1 MSRTH
6 LPTDGKTRT
15 GVVHSDRV
23 TPVAQLAEAA
33 PIAPPQNL
41 EAEES
46 VLGAMLLS
54 PGAIGAVSE
63 VLDAS
68 DFYRES
74 HAKIYRA
81 GLALYAKG
89 EPVDAITLVDELEER
104 GELETVGGRVRMHE
118 LAALVPATANA
129 AHYARIVHEM
139 ATLRGLIAAG
149 QQIAQLGWER
159 PGETQILVDRAEQ
172 VVFELSQSRVSTEF
186 SHIEELLKESFE
198 RITALYEAGAD
209 VTGVPSGFRDLDR
222 LTSGF
227 QPGNLVIIAARP
239 SMGKSALGL
248 CVAANLALRHEIPVA
263 LFTLE
268 MSKSE
273 VTQRLLCSEAKVESQ
288 RLRTGKLAQDD
299 WPRLV
304 AAGDK
309 LMKAP
314 IYVDDTGSI
323 TMMEIRS
330 KARRLKTREP
340 NLGLIIVDYLQLMT
354 SGTSAENRVQE
365 VSQISRNLKVLARD
379 LDVPILAMSQ
389 LSRAVEQR
397 HDKRPILSDLRES
410 GCLTGDS
417 RVYLP
422 DEGIYRPISELVGR
436 SGFRVSA
443 LNQETWR
450 LESRVVTNAFAT
462 GRKPVYRLRTR
473 LGRTIRATGNHK
485 FLSFSGWRRLDDLGP
500 GARVALPRRSEGHGA
515 QTMTDPEL
523 ALLGHLIGD
532 GCTLPRHTI
541 QYTSKDRDLAELVV
555 SLATDVFGRALRP
568 RINPER
574 SWFQV
579 YLPSARRL
587 THGVRN
593 PIAEW
598 LDRLGVFGLRSWEKR
613 IPDEVFAQPPE
624 QIALFLRHLW
634 ATDGCLRADRKS
646 GVAVIRYDSTS
657 EVLTRGVQSLLLRLG
672 INARVKR
679 IEMGTKGRPGFRLD
693 VWARPDAER
702 FLNLVSAVGSR
713 KRRQWLELLILLDR
727 RPRNSSRDTIPKE
740 AWREIVVP
748 AMASAGVTTRAMQ
761 QRIGTRYCGTASYK
775 NGLSRDRAL
784 QVADAVRSDELGL
797 LALSDVYWDEIVSI
811 ESDGEAE
818 VYDLTVEG
826 LPNFVADDII
836 VHNSIEQDAD
846 LVMFVYRDEY
856 YNEESDQQGLAEI
869 ILSKHRNGP
878 TGVEKLSFLKRYA
891 KFADLAS

>member
-1 MSRTH
+1 
-6 LPTDGKTRT
+6 
-15 GVVHSDRV
+15 V
-23 TPVAQLAEAA
+23 TPVAQLAESA

-63 VLDAS
+63 ILDAS

-81 GLALYAKG
+81 ALGLYAKG

-104 GELETVGGRVRMHE
+104 GELEEAGGRVRLHE

-129 AHYARIVHEM
+129 AHYARIVREM

-159 PGETQILVDRAEQ
+159 PGETQMLVDRAEQ

-209 VTGVPSGFRDLDR
+209 VTGVPTGFRDLDR

-248 CVAANLALRHEIPVA
+248 CIAANLGLRHELPVA

-340 NLGLIIVDYLQLMT
+340 KLGLIIVDYLQLMT
-354 SGTSAENRVQE
+354 SGTTAENRVQE

-410 GCLTGDS
+410 GCLTGES
-417 RVYLP
+417 RVFLP
-422 DEGIYRPISELVGR
+422 DYGVYRPIRELVGHR
-436 SGFRVSA
+436 AFRVLA
-443 LNQETWR
+443 VNTETWR
-450 LESRVVTNAFAT
+450 LEARTVTNAFAT
-462 GRKPVYRLRTR
+462 GRKPVYRLQTR

-485 FLSFSGWRRLDDLGP
+485 FLSFGGWRRLDDLGP
-500 GARVALPRRSEGHGA
+500 GARIALPRRTEGHGQA
-515 QTMTDPEL
+515 TMSEAEV

-532 GCTLPRHTI
+532 GCTLPSHAI
-541 QYTSKDRDLAELVV
+541 QYTTKDRDLAELVA
-555 SLATDVFGRALRP
+555 SLATQVFGAAVRP
-568 RINPER
+568 RINAER
-574 SWFQV
+574 TWFQV
-579 YLPSARRL
+579 YLPSTRHP
-587 THGVRN
+587 THRVRN
-593 PIAEW
+593 PVANW
-598 LDRLGVFGLRSWEKR
+598 LDDLGVFGLRSWQKRVPEK
-613 IPDEVFAQPPE
+613 VFAQPPHL
-624 QIALFLRHLW
+624 IAIFLRHLW
-634 ATDGCLRADRKS
+634 ATDGCLHAGRGKHYP
-646 GVAVIRYDSTS
+646 VIRYDSSS
-657 EVLTRGVQSLLLRLG
+657 EALSRDVQSLLLRLS
-672 INARVKR
+672 INARRFPVS
-679 IEMGTKGRPGFRLD
+679 MGNKGRTIHRLD
-693 VWARPDAER
+693 VQGRDDSVR
-702 FLNLVSAVGSR
+702 FLNVVSAAGA
-713 KRRQWLELLILLDR
+713 KRRRGRLEILTWFDGR
-727 RPRNSSRDTIPKE
+727 DQNASRDALPKE
-740 AWREIVVP
+740 VWHSVVVP
-748 AMASAGVTTRAMQ
+748 AMQRKGVTTRALHA
-761 QRIGTRYCGTASYK
+761 RIGTHYCGSTHYK
-775 NGLSRDRAL
+775 ARLGRERAL
-784 QVADAVRSDELGL
+784 TVADAVDSDELAH
-797 LALSDVYWDEIVSI
+797 LATSDVYWDEVLSVDP
-811 ESDGEAE
+811 DGEEE

-826 LPNFVADDII
+826 LHNFVADDII
-836 VHNSIEQDAD
+836 AHNSIEQDSD

-856 YNEESDQQGLAEI
+856 YNDETDQQGLAEI
-869 ILSKHRNGP
+869 HLAKHRNGP
-878 TGVEKLSFLKRYA
+878 TGTERLSFLKRYA
-891 KFADLAS
+891 KFADLAA

>member
-104 GELETVGGRVRMHE
+104 SELEAVGGRVRMHE

-129 AHYARIVHEM
+129 AHYARIVREM

-227 QPGNLVIIAARP
+227 QPGNLIIIAARP

-323 TMMEIRS
+323 TMVEIRS

-354 SGTSAENRVQE
+354 SGTTAENRVQE

-410 GCLTGDS
+410 GCLVGDS

-422 DEGIYRPISELVGR
+422 DHGVYRPIRELVGK
-436 SGFRVSA
+436 SGFRVTA
-443 LNQETWR
+443 LNTETWR
-450 LESRVVTNAFAT
+450 LEPRVVTNAFAT

-473 LGRTIRATGNHK
+473 LGRTIRATGNHRS
-485 FLSFSGWRRLDDLGP
+485 LSFSGGRRLDDLGP
-500 GARVALPRRSEGHGA
+500 GARIALPRRTDGPYDATMSE
-515 QTMTDPEL
+515 EEV

-532 GCTLPRHTI
+532 GCTLPSHAI
-541 QYTSKDRDLAELVV
+541 QYTTKDRDLAESVA
-555 SLATDVFGRALRP
+555 SLATEVFGDAVRP

-574 SWFQV
+574 SWYQV
-579 YLPSARRL
+579 YLPSAKRL

-593 PIAEW
+593 PVASW
-598 LDRLGVFGLRSWEKR
+598 LDELRVFGLRSWEKR
-613 IPDEVFAQPPE
+613 VPDKIFRQPPE
-624 QIALFLRHLW
+624 VIATFLRHLW
-634 ATDGCLRADRKS
+634 STDGCLRADPER
-646 GVAVIRYDSTS
+646 GTATIRYDSSS
-657 EVLTRGVQSLLLRLG
+657 EILVRDVRSLLLRLG
-672 INARVKR
+672 INCRTRPVDF
-679 IEMGTKGRPGFRLD
+679 GSKGRVGNRLD
-693 VWARPDAER
+693 IWNREDAER
-702 FLNLVSAVGSR
+702 FLAVVCAVGER
-713 KRRQWLELLILLDR
+713 KRRQ
-727 RPRNSSRDTIPKE
+727 
-740 AWREIVVP
+740 
-748 AMASAGVTTRAMQ
+748 
-761 QRIGTRYCGTASYK
+761 
-775 NGLSRDRAL
+775 
-784 QVADAVRSDELGL
+784 
-797 LALSDVYWDEIVSI
+797 
-811 ESDGEAE
+811 
-818 VYDLTVEG
+818 
-826 LPNFVADDII
+826 
-836 VHNSIEQDAD
+836 
-846 LVMFVYRDEY
+846 
-856 YNEESDQQGLAEI
+856 
-869 ILSKHRNGP
+869 
-878 TGVEKLSFLKRYA
+878 
-891 KFADLAS
+891 

>member
-1 MSRTH
+1 MS
-6 LPTDGKTRT
+6 KTESSRP
-15 GVVHSDRV
+15 GIAAPAVLDSRQVS
-23 TPVAQLAEAA
+23 PVAQLAEAA

-74 HAKIYRA
+74 HAKMYRA
-81 GLALYAKG
+81 ALALYAKG

-104 GELETVGGRVRMHE
+104 GELENVGGRVRLHE

-129 AHYARIVHEM
+129 AHYARIVREM
-139 ATLRGLIAAG
+139 ATLRGLIGAG

-159 PGETQILVDRAEQ
+159 PGETQMLVDRAEQ

-248 CVAANLALRHEIPVA
+248 CIAANLGLRYDLPVA

-299 WPRLV
+299 CPRLV

-340 NLGLIIVDYLQLMT
+340 RLGLIIVDYLQLMT
-354 SGTSAENRVQE
+354 SGTTAENRVQE

-422 DEGIYRPISELVGR
+422 DEGVYRPIRELVGR
-436 SGFRVSA
+436 SGFRVLA
-443 LNQETWR
+443 VNTETWR
-450 LESRVVTNAFAT
+450 LEPRAVTNAFST

-500 GARVALPRRSEGHGA
+500 GARVALPRRTEGHGQA
-515 QTMTDPEL
+515 TMSESEV

-532 GCTLPRHTI
+532 GCTLPSHAI
-541 QYTSKDRDLAELVV
+541 QYTSKDRDLAELVA
-555 SLATDVFGRALRP
+555 SLATDVFGNAVRP
-568 RINPER
+568 RIKAER
-574 SWFQV
+574 TWFQV
-579 YLPSARRL
+579 YLPSSKHL
-587 THGVRN
+587 THRVRN
-593 PIAEW
+593 PIAQW
-598 LDRLGVFGLRSWEKR
+598 LDDLGVFGLRSWEKHV
-613 IPDEVFAQPPE
+613 PAKVFAQPPE
-624 QIALFLRHLW
+624 LIATFLRHLW
-634 ATDGCLRADRKS
+634 STDGCLRADPKAS
-646 GVAVIRYDSTS
+646 VAVIRYDSSS
-657 EVLTRGVQSLLLRLG
+657 EDLTRDVQSLLLRLG
-672 INARVKR
+672 INARTKQVD
-679 IEMGTKGRPGFRLD
+679 MGAKGRPIYRLD
-693 VWARPDAER
+693 VWAREDAER
-702 FLNLVSAVGSR
+702 FLTVVSAVGVR
-713 KRRQWLELLILLDR
+713 KRRQQWDLIELLER
-727 RPRNSSRDTIPKE
+727 RPRNPNRDVIPSE
-740 AWREIVVP
+740 AWRNLVVP
-748 AMASAGVTTRAMQ
+748 AMQRSGVTTRAMQ
-761 QRIGTRYCGTASYK
+761 RRIGTRYCGSSLYV
-775 NGLSRDRAL
+775 NGLSRERAL
-784 QVADAVRSDELGL
+784 RVADAVDSDELGL
-797 LALSDVYWDEIVSI
+797 LAMSDVFWDEIVSI
-811 ESDGEAE
+811 DADGVED
-818 VYDLTVEG
+818 VYDLTVDG
-826 LPNFVADDII
+826 LHNFIADDILA
-836 VHNSIEQDAD
+836 HNSIEQDSD

-856 YNEESDQQGLAEI
+856 YNEDTDQQGLAEI

-878 TGVEKLSFLKRYA
+878 TGIERLSFLKRYA

>member
-1 MSRTH
+1 
-6 LPTDGKTRT
+6 
-15 GVVHSDRV
+15 V

-81 GLALYAKG
+81 ALALYAKG

-104 GELETVGGRVRMHE
+104 GELEDAGGRVRLHE

-129 AHYARIVHEM
+129 GHYARIVREM
-139 ATLRGLIAAG
+139 ATLRGLISAG
-149 QQIAQLGWER
+149 QKIAQLGWDR

-172 VVFELSQSRVSTEF
+172 VIFELSQSRVSTEF
-186 SHIEELLKESFE
+186 SHIEDLLKESFE

-209 VTGVPSGFRDLDR
+209 VTGVPSGFRELDR

-227 QPGNLVIIAARP
+227 QPGNLVIVAARP

-248 CVAANLALRHEIPVA
+248 CIAANLALRHETPVA

-330 KARRLKTREP
+330 KARRLKTQEP

-354 SGTSAENRVQE
+354 SGTTAENRVQE

-410 GCLTGDS
+410 GCLVGDS
-417 RVYLP
+417 RVHLP
-422 DEGIYRPISELVGR
+422 DYGVYVPIRDLVGK
-436 SGFRVSA
+436 SGFRVTA
-443 LNQETWR
+443 LNSETWR
-450 LESRVVTNAFAT
+450 LEPRIVTNAFST
-462 GRKPVYRLRTR
+462 GRKPVYRLQTR

-500 GARVALPRRSEGHGA
+500 GARIALPRRTEGHGEA
-515 QTMTDPEL
+515 TMTEAEV

-532 GCTLPRHTI
+532 GCTLPRHVI
-541 QYTSKDRDLAELVV
+541 QYTSKDRDLAELVA
-555 SLATDVFGRALRP
+555 SLATEVFGEEVRP
-568 RINPER
+568 RIRRER
-574 SWFQV
+574 TWYQV
-579 YLPSARRL
+579 YLPATKHT
-587 THGVRN
+587 THRTRN
-593 PIAEW
+593 PVAKW
-598 LDRLGVFGLRSWEKR
+598 LDELGAYGFRSWEKR
-613 IPDEVFAQPPE
+613 VPDRIFAQPNE
-624 QIALFLRHLW
+624 LIATFLRHLW
-634 ATDGCLRADRKS
+634 ATDGCLRADPKS
-646 GVAVIRYDSTS
+646 GVATVRYDSS
-657 EVLTRGVQSLLLRLG
+657 NEVLVRDVRSLLLRLG
-672 INARVKR
+672 INGRTRPVDQ
-679 IEMGTKGRPGFRLD
+679 GSKGRLGHRLD
-693 VWARPDAER
+693 IWNREDAER
-702 FLNLVSAVGSR
+702 FLLVVSAVGG
-713 KRRQWLELLILLDR
+713 KQRQKWELVELFERR
-727 RPRNSSRDTIPKE
+727 RP
-740 AWREIVVP
+740 
-748 AMASAGVTTRAMQ
+748 AMQRSGMTTRAMQ
-761 QRIGTRYCGTASYK
+761 SAIGTHYCGSTLYK
-775 NGLSRDRAL
+775 SGLSRERAL
-784 QVADAVRSDELGL
+784 RVADAVDSDELGL
-797 LALSDVYWDEIVSI
+797 LALSDVYWDEIASV
-811 ESDGEAE
+811 EPDGVED

-826 LPNFVADDII
+826 LHNFVADDIV
-836 VHNSIEQDAD
+836 VHNSIEQDSD
-846 LVMFVYRDEY
+846 LVIFVYRDEY
-856 YNEESDQQGLAEI
+856 YNEESDQQGLAEL

-878 TGVEKLSFLKRYA
+878 TGIEKLSFLKRYA
-891 KFADLAS
+891 KFADLAA

>member
-1 MSRTH
+1 MSKTPLR
-6 LPTDGKTRT
+6 TDGKTLAR
-15 GVVHSDRV
+15 VVHSAGV

-81 GLALYAKG
+81 ALALYAKG

-104 GELETVGGRVRMHE
+104 GELEDVGGRVRLHE

-129 AHYARIVHEM
+129 AHYARIVREM

-159 PGETQILVDRAEQ
+159 PGETPLLVDRAEQ

-186 SHIEELLKESFE
+186 SHIEDLLKESFE

-227 QPGNLVIIAARP
+227 QPGNLVIVAARP

-248 CVAANLALRHEIPVA
+248 CIAANLALRHETPVA

-340 NLGLIIVDYLQLMT
+340 DLGLIIVDYLQLMT
-354 SGTSAENRVQE
+354 SGTTAENRVQE

-410 GCLTGDS
+410 GCLVGDA
-417 RVYLP
+417 RVHLP
-422 DEGIYRPISELVGR
+422 DYGIYRPIRELVGR
-436 SGFRVSA
+436 SGFRVTA
-443 LNQETWR
+443 LNPETWR
-450 LESRVVTNAFAT
+450 LEPRVVTNAFAT
-462 GRKPVYRLRTR
+462 GRKPVYRLRTG

-500 GARVALPRRSEGHGA
+500 GARIALPRRTEGHGEP
-515 QTMTDPEL
+515 TMTEAEV

-532 GCTLPRHTI
+532 GCTLPRHVM
-541 QYTSKDRDLAELVV
+541 QYTTKDRDLAELVA
-555 SLATDVFGRALRP
+555 SLATEVFGDEVRP
-568 RINPER
+568 RINSER
-574 SWFQV
+574 TWFQV

-593 PIAEW
+593 PVAKW
-598 LDRLGVFGLRSWEKR
+598 LDELGVFGLRSWEKR
-613 IPDEVFAQPPE
+613 VPEKIFAQPPE
-624 QIALFLRHLW
+624 LIAKFLRHLW
-634 ATDGCLRADRKS
+634 STDGCLRADPKR
-646 GVAVIRYDSTS
+646 GVATIRYDSSS
-657 EVLTRGVQSLLLRLG
+657 EVLTRDVQSLLLRLG
-672 INARVKR
+672 VNSRTRRLEIGA
-679 IEMGTKGRPGFRLD
+679 KGRPIHRLD
-693 VWARPDAER
+693 VWGREDAVR
-702 FLNLVSAVGSR
+702 FLAVVGGAGRR
-713 KRRQWLELLILLDR
+713 KERQRWDLIELFER
-727 RPRNSSRDTIPKE
+727 RPRNPDVDVIPSE
-740 AWREIVVP
+740 AWRTLAVP
-748 AMASAGVTTRAMQ
+748 AMRKSGLTSRAIQ
-761 QRIGTRYCGTASYK
+761 HAIGT
-775 NGLSRDRAL
+775 RAL
-784 QVADAVRSDELGL
+784 QVANAVASYELAH
-797 LALSDVYWDEIVSI
+797 LATSDVYWDEIDSV
-811 ESDGEAE
+811 EPDGVED

-826 LPNFVADDII
+826 LHNFVADDI
-836 VHNSIEQDAD
+836 VAHNSIEQDSD
-846 LVMFVYRDEY
+846 LVIFVYRDEY

-891 KFADLAS
+891 KFADLAA

>member
-1 MSRTH
+1 MS
-6 LPTDGKTRT
+6 KTESSRS
-15 GVVHSDRV
+15 GIAARAVLDSRQV

-81 GLALYAKG
+81 ALALYAKG

-104 GELETVGGRVRMHE
+104 SELENVGGRVRLHE

-129 AHYARIVHEM
+129 AHYARIVREM
-139 ATLRGLIAAG
+139 ATLRGLIGAG

-159 PGETQILVDRAEQ
+159 PGETQMLVDRAEQ

-248 CVAANLALRHEIPVA
+248 CIAANLALRYDIPVA

-340 NLGLIIVDYLQLMT
+340 KLGLIIVDYLQLMT
-354 SGTSAENRVQE
+354 SGTTAENRVQE

-422 DEGIYRPISELVGR
+422 DEGVYRPIRELVGR
-436 SGFRVSA
+436 SGFRVLA
-443 LNQETWR
+443 MNTETWR
-450 LESRVVTNAFAT
+450 LEPRAVTNAFST

-485 FLSFSGWRRLDDLGP
+485 FLSFSGWRRLDDLGL
-500 GARVALPRRSEGHGA
+500 GVRIALPRRTEGHGQA
-515 QTMTDPEL
+515 K
-523 ALLGHLIGD
+523 LLE
-532 GCTLPRHTI
+532 P
-541 QYTSKDRDLAELVV
+541 
-555 SLATDVFGRALRP
+555 
-568 RINPER
+568 
-574 SWFQV
+574 
-579 YLPSARRL
+579 
-587 THGVRN
+587 
-593 PIAEW
+593 
-598 LDRLGVFGLRSWEKR
+598 
-613 IPDEVFAQPPE
+613 
-624 QIALFLRHLW
+624 
-634 ATDGCLRADRKS
+634 
-646 GVAVIRYDSTS
+646 
-657 EVLTRGVQSLLLRLG
+657 
-672 INARVKR
+672 
-679 IEMGTKGRPGFRLD
+679 
-693 VWARPDAER
+693 
-702 FLNLVSAVGSR
+702 
-713 KRRQWLELLILLDR
+713 
-727 RPRNSSRDTIPKE
+727 RPRNPNRDVIPSE
-740 AWREIVVP
+740 AWRNLVVP
-748 AMASAGVTTRAMQ
+748 AMKRSGLTTRAMQ
-761 QRIGTRYCGTASYK
+761 RRIGTRYGGSSLYLD
-775 NGLSRDRAL
+775 GLSRERAL
-784 QVADAVRSDELGL
+784 HVADAVDSDELGL
-797 LALSDVYWDEIVSI
+797 LAMSDVYWDEIVSI
-811 ESDGEAE
+811 EQDEVEE
-818 VYDLTVEG
+818 VYDLTVDG
-826 LPNFVADDII
+826 LHNFVADNIV
-836 VHNSIEQDAD
+836 VHNSIEQDSD

-856 YNEESDQQGLAEI
+856 YNEETDQQGLAEI

-878 TGVEKLSFLKRYA
+878 TGIERLSFLKRYA

>member
-1 MSRTH
+1 MSK
-6 LPTDGKTRT
+6 TDSSRGRNT
-15 GVVHSDRV
+15 GAPVVHSARV
-23 TPVAQLAEAA
+23 TPVAQLAEPA

-63 VLDAS
+63 ALDAS

-81 GLALYAKG
+81 ALALYAKG

-104 GELETVGGRVRMHE
+104 SELEDVGGRVRLHE

-129 AHYARIVHEM
+129 GHYARIVREM

-149 QQIAQLGWER
+149 QQIALLGWER
-159 PGETQILVDRAEQ
+159 PGETQMLVDRAEQ
-172 VVFELSQSRVSTEF
+172 VVFDLSQSRVSTEF

-227 QPGNLVIIAARP
+227 QPGNLVIVAARP

-248 CVAANLALRHEIPVA
+248 CIAANLALRHEIPVA

-288 RLRTGKLAQDD
+288 RLRTGKLTQDD

-354 SGTSAENRVQE
+354 SGTTAENRVQE

-410 GCLTGDS
+410 G
-417 RVYLP
+417 
-422 DEGIYRPISELVGR
+422 
-436 SGFRVSA
+436 
-443 LNQETWR
+443 
-450 LESRVVTNAFAT
+450 
-462 GRKPVYRLRTR
+462 
-473 LGRTIRATGNHK
+473 
-485 FLSFSGWRRLDDLGP
+485 
-500 GARVALPRRSEGHGA
+500 
-515 QTMTDPEL
+515 
-523 ALLGHLIGD
+523 
-532 GCTLPRHTI
+532 
-541 QYTSKDRDLAELVV
+541 
-555 SLATDVFGRALRP
+555 
-568 RINPER
+568 
-574 SWFQV
+574 
-579 YLPSARRL
+579 
-587 THGVRN
+587 
-593 PIAEW
+593 
-598 LDRLGVFGLRSWEKR
+598 
-613 IPDEVFAQPPE
+613 
-624 QIALFLRHLW
+624 
-634 ATDGCLRADRKS
+634 
-646 GVAVIRYDSTS
+646 
-657 EVLTRGVQSLLLRLG
+657 
-672 INARVKR
+672 
-679 IEMGTKGRPGFRLD
+679 
-693 VWARPDAER
+693 
-702 FLNLVSAVGSR
+702 
-713 KRRQWLELLILLDR
+713 
-727 RPRNSSRDTIPKE
+727 
-740 AWREIVVP
+740 
-748 AMASAGVTTRAMQ
+748 
-761 QRIGTRYCGTASYK
+761 
-775 NGLSRDRAL
+775 
-784 QVADAVRSDELGL
+784 
-797 LALSDVYWDEIVSI
+797 
-811 ESDGEAE
+811 
-818 VYDLTVEG
+818 
-826 LPNFVADDII
+826 
-836 VHNSIEQDAD
+836 SIEQDAD

-878 TGVEKLSFLKRYA
+878 TGLEKLSFLKRYA
-891 KFADLAS
+891 KFADLAA